1 MAALVVVVVVVAV
14 VVVAGFVRTEEEE
27 GRLKS
32 VSEEGVVAVA
42 GSTGESSWKRI
53 RWGQYS
59 WERHS

>member
-1 MAALVVVVVVVAV
+1 MAVLVVAV
-14 VVVAGFVRTEEEE
+14 VVEAGFVRTEEEE

-42 GSTGESSWKRI
+42 GSTGESSWKWI
-53 RWGQYS
+53 QWGQYS

>member
-1 MAALVVVVVVVAV
+1 MAVLVV
-14 VVVAGFVRTEEEE
+14 VVVAGFVREE

-32 VSEEGVVAVA
+32 VSEEEFVAVA
-42 GSTGESSWKRI
+42 GSTGENSWKRI

>member
-1 MAALVVVVVVVAV
+1 MAALVVVVAVVA

-42 GSTGESSWKRI
+42 GSTGENSWKRI
-53 RWGQYS
+53 RSGQY
-59 WERHS
+59 

>member
-1 MAALVVVVVVVAV
+1 MVVLVVAV
-14 VVVAGFVRTEEEE
+14 VVAVAGFVRTEEEE

-42 GSTGESSWKRI
+42 GSTGESSWKWI
-53 RWGQYS
+53 QWGQYS